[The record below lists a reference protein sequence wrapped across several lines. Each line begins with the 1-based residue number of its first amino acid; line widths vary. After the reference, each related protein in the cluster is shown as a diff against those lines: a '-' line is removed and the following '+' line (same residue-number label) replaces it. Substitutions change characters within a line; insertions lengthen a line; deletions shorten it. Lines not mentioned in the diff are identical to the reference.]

1 MRVPLQ
7 HLNRSMQ
14 SLHNRGLQIHGVAID
29 REGLQS
35 MAPTDA
41 AAEATTKT
49 KPAAQEKH
57 SGQKS
62 KRNNRRKRG

>member
-29 REGLQS
+29 RENMQGQ
-35 MAPTDA
+35 APTDSP
-41 AAEATTKT
+41 AEVTPQAK
-49 KPAAQEKH
+49 AQEKT
-57 SGQKS
+57 SGQKT
-62 KRNNRRKRG
+62 KRSNRRKRG